1 MENQQSKNKQMD
13 VNNNEMK
20 MIGNHYSFGQNVKMK
35 FGIENSN
42 QRKASPLGF
51 NMKNNLGQNLKIEE
65 QNESKNDSEENKIS
79 NRDNFISF
87 GTVKTSKIKSDLKK
101 VTIKLE
107 TNIKDIILLNALTV
121 IDSHRLLVTAG
132 SSDKTIRIWS
142 ITNTELDKIS
152 LKLIYESQFFEKPPT
167 NLFYI
172 AEKKYL
178 FAGDQIHLFVFCMS
192 DILKNHSNSPKLI
205 KTFSNIHWAKCI
217 YPFKSNNQHFII
229 TAYKNKVFYT
239 DLNSL
244 KTVYTST
251 HFQFNGRLMCF
262 EPISDSIIAVA
273 DSEEICFWHIHQR
286 ECVGERRKDHSKVI
300 NHILNIENKNNI
312 LTGGD
317 DGFIFNYSIKNKND
331 PKLSLLQKITPS
343 NSKIRS
349 FIDSFIYFPD
359 QSLILSTNRTKCIT
373 IFALKRNELLEEK
386 TQIEDLK
393 FKATG
398 LYLWKK
404 EMSLIVYSSS
414 KDQIVIYGLDNFKK

>member
-1 MENQQSKNKQMD
+1 MD
-13 VNNNEMK
+13 MNNNEIK

-35 FGIENSN
+35 FGIETN

-51 NMKNNLGQNLKIEE
+51 NMKNNLSQNLKIEE

-101 VTIKLE
+101 VTTKLE
-107 TNIKDIILLNALTV
+107 TSVKDIILLNALTV

-132 SSDKTIRIWS
+132 SSDKMIRIWS
-142 ITNTELDKIS
+142 IINIDVSKVS

-172 AEKKYL
+172 PEKKYL
-178 FAGDQIHLFVFCMS
+178 FAGDQIHLFVFCLG
-192 DILKNHSNSPKLI
+192 DLLKNHSNSPKLV

-217 YPFKSNNQHFII
+217 YPFKSMNDNWIM
-229 TAYKNKVFYT
+229 TAHKNKIFYT

-251 HFQFNGRLMCF
+251 NFQFNGKIMCF
-262 EPISDSIIAVA
+262 EAISDSIIAVA
-273 DSEEICFWHIHQR
+273 DSEEICFWDIHQR
-286 ECVGERRKDHSKVI
+286 ECTGERRKDHSKAI
-300 NHILNIENKNNI
+300 NHILNIKHKNNI
-312 LTGGD
+312 LTGAD

-331 PKLSLLQKITPS
+331 PKLLLLQKITPS
-343 NSKIRS
+343 NSKARS

-359 QSLILSTNRTKCIT
+359 QALVLCTNRTKCIT

-386 TQIEDLK
+386 TQIENLK

-404 EMSLIVYSSS
+404 EMTLIVYSSS